1 MDIRYIP
8 ISYPLFSDRPV
19 IWREIL
25 EVVFNTMDPIFLGIL
40 CKKYRSHVDIVLY
53 CRVFCGKLGVLHL
66 KVRTRLS
73 FPVVNLWIIAILMRI
88 LQPQTESGPR
98 NYCFIFFHFV
108 FHFFPVSYHSP
119 IMWNFHFHFFH
130 SPIMWK
136 CHSHLFIVF
145 PSCAVNIIMCIL
157 VPSRLVDTQRKT
169 SKSKTQ
175 KLRPQPQFLWGRNS
189 RLLQVRIRLTL
200 VN

>member
-1 MDIRYIP
+1 MHWILFLVHIICFAPKNLIGGLYALRLIQRAMFFSLSTCKNHHFVVSNLCIP
-8 ISYPLFSDRPV
+8 IEHEHIKMAQILFKS
-19 IWREIL
+19 
-25 EVVFNTMDPIFLGIL
+25 
-40 CKKYRSHVDIVLY
+40 K
-53 CRVFCGKLGVLHL
+53 
-66 KVRTRLS
+66 TR
-73 FPVVNLWIIAILMRI
+73 LMRI

-98 NYCFIFFHFV
+98 NYFFILFFIFFSCFISFSDHVKLSFS
-108 FHFFPVSYHSP
+108 F
-119 IMWNFHFHFFH
+119 FFH

-136 CHSHLFIVF
+136 CHSHLFIAF

>member
-1 MDIRYIP
+1 MIPLYAWTKILIRQG
-8 ISYPLFSDRPV
+8 RQ
-19 IWREIL
+19 
-25 EVVFNTMDPIFLGIL
+25 
-40 CKKYRSHVDIVLY
+40 K
-53 CRVFCGKLGVLHL
+53 
-66 KVRTRLS
+66 RTRSGLWSRRPLALWESYSHRLS
-73 FPVVNLWIIAILMRI
+73 PDQGIIFSFFFILF
-88 LQPQTESGPR
+88 
-98 NYCFIFFHFV
+98 FI
-108 FHFFPVSYHSP
+108 FFPVSYHSP
-119 IMWNFHFHFFH
+119 IMWNCHFHFFH

>member
-1 MDIRYIP
+1 
-8 ISYPLFSDRPV
+8 
-19 IWREIL
+19 
-25 EVVFNTMDPIFLGIL
+25 
-40 CKKYRSHVDIVLY
+40 
-53 CRVFCGKLGVLHL
+53 
-66 KVRTRLS
+66 
-73 FPVVNLWIIAILMRI
+73 MRI
-88 LQPQTESGPR
+88 LQPQTARTKEL
-98 NYCFIFFHFV
+98 FFHFFHFV
-108 FHFFPVSYHSP
+108 FHFFL
-119 IMWNFHFHFFH
+119 FHIILRSCEMFIFIFFH

-145 PSCAVNIIMCIL
+145 PSCAVNIIMFIL

-200 VN
+200 IVVLTLFTAEFWNLKRKLMIM

>member
-1 MDIRYIP
+1 MGYPAWPAGRTCIFSLQFWLTWHAAKPRTAQLYFHFTVVAIWYL
-8 ISYPLFSDRPV
+8 ISV
-19 IWREIL
+19 I
-25 EVVFNTMDPIFLGIL
+25 NM
-40 CKKYRSHVDIVLY
+40 
-53 CRVFCGKLGVLHL
+53 
-66 KVRTRLS
+66 
-73 FPVVNLWIIAILMRI
+73 AILIFWICTLQDSVPAGSYNDPFFSSVMRI

-98 NYCFIFFHFV
+98 NYFFIFFILFFIFFL
-108 FHFFPVSYHSP
+108 FHIILRSCEIFIF
-119 IMWNFHFHFFH
+119 IFFH

>member
-1 MDIRYIP
+1 MVLCICRAIDASCRSALVHLDLVHGLCSSATVTQKIHAIAEHREPIASRCWWRFQLMDRYHRFD
-8 ISYPLFSDRPV
+8 PLGLVP
-19 IWREIL
+19 L
-25 EVVFNTMDPIFLGIL
+25 
-40 CKKYRSHVDIVLY
+40 VL
-53 CRVFCGKLGVLHL
+53 VEPGF
-66 KVRTRLS
+66 
-73 FPVVNLWIIAILMRI
+73 MRI

-98 NYCFIFFHFV
+98 NYFFIFFHFV

-119 IMWNFHFHFFH
+119 IMWNVHFHFFH

-145 PSCAVNIIMCIL
+145 PSCAVNIIMFIL
-157 VPSRLVDTQRKT
+157 VPSRLVDSQRKT

>member
-53 CRVFCGKLGVLHL
+53 CRVFCGKLGILHL

-73 FPVVNLWIIAILMRI
+73 FPVVNLWIIAIHRLKAKSDPRRSCLPYAHKAI
-88 LQPQTESGPR
+88 LFLVAYFKPL
-98 NYCFIFFHFV
+98 
-108 FHFFPVSYHSP
+108 PVCLEPYP
-119 IMWNFHFHFFH
+119 
-130 SPIMWK
+130 
-136 CHSHLFIVF
+136 CV
-145 PSCAVNIIMCIL
+145 C
-157 VPSRLVDTQRKT
+157 
-169 SKSKTQ
+169 
-175 KLRPQPQFLWGRNS
+175 
-189 RLLQVRIRLTL
+189 
-200 VN
+200 